1 MNRTFRAVAAFACI
15 AAAFPA
21 LAQQNNNNPLVTRLE
36 AHKVVRAA
44 DGTEKLAPAE
54 SARPGDVIEYVA
66 TYRNTGKQPIRNLE
80 ATLPIPHDTELVDG
94 SARPAGA
101 KASLDTRAFAA
112 MPLKRQVVRDG
123 KQVEETVPVREY
135 RSLRWYA
142 PELAADKTATYT
154 ARVKVLDDT
163 PPAGKAPQ

>member
-1 MNRTFRAVAAFACI
+1 RSHGIPGRVRRLRPTKIEKPFNSREQYMNRTFRAVAAFACI

-80 ATLPIPHDTELVDG
+80 ATLPIPHDT
-94 SARPAGA
+94 
-101 KASLDTRAFAA
+101 
-112 MPLKRQVVRDG
+112 
-123 KQVEETVPVREY
+123 
-135 RSLRWYA
+135 
-142 PELAADKTATYT
+142 
-154 ARVKVLDDT
+154 
-163 PPAGKAPQ
+163 